1 MQDKSEVPLVP
12 SATRYSPTRAFET
25 SSGTHQLPVKQQV
38 QQGHVEGLSQQPAW
52 VEFDKKVLRF
62 YAYET
67 INMPENQ
74 EENVRVRKY
83 IPFSYSKG

>member
-1 MQDKSEVPLVP
+1 MPVIP
-12 SATRYSPTRAFET
+12 SATRYSPSRQYET
-25 SSGTHQLPVKQQV
+25 GSPHTAPVKQQV
-38 QQGHVEGLSQQPAW
+38 QQGHVDGLSQQPAW

-74 EENVRVRKY
+74 EESVRVRK
-83 IPFSYSKG
+83 